1 MKENKYIKALRAAFP
16 NTLSVMAAFL
26 FLGTAYGVLMNSKGF
41 SFWYPLFMSI
51 FIFAGAMQF
60 VAVNI
65 LLGAFNPLEAII
77 MTLMLNARHIFYGI
91 SLFDKY
97 KGSGIKKPYLI
108 FGMCDETFSLN
119 YTTEAPLGVD
129 KSLYMFFITLLN
141 HIYWVLGSLLGGVF
155 GSFVSTDV
163 KGLDFVMTAM
173 FVVIFIEQ
181 VKRGPYERICA
192 VAGLFVSLVAL
203 VIFDSDSFVIP
214 AMLGISVL
222 LILLHPILN
231 KQLIDR
237 GVYEDVTE

>member
-65 LLGAFNPLEAII
+65 LLGAFNPIEAII

-181 VKRGPYERICA
+181 VKRGLYERICA